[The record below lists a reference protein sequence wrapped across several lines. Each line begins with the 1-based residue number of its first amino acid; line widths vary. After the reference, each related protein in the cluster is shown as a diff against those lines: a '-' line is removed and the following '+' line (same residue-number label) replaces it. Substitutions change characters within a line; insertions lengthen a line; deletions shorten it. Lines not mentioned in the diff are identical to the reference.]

1 MKLMQKKKFPVKECR
16 YGKYIELQLEE
27 TDPKKALQQAD
38 QIAKSILH
46 NDLIED
52 FELEILKSSSLKKP

>member
-1 MKLMQKKKFPVKECR
+1 MKLMQKEKFPVKECR

-38 QIAKSILH
+38 RIAKSILQ

-52 FELEILKSSSLKKP
+52 FELEILK